1 MRPDQ
6 VYLIVNEFELSDPVL
21 ICLEIPEVSDMS
33 VARLRPPMCLPL
45 RIIVAS
51 EAHAPVARVSQ
62 IPQLVY
68 VEGVFLIRG
77 QPGQAP
83 RYHGLRRPI
92 ILGRRPGLREADVAL
107 GAVLGGVGLHEA
119 DGGLRE
125 GTQVVGGEED
135 HIVCVG
141 IQVRLMQVR

>member
-6 VYLIVNEFELSDPVL
+6 VYLIVNEFELSDPLL

-33 VARLRPPMCLPL
+33 VARLRPPVCLPL
-45 RIIVAS
+45 RIIVAG
-51 EAHAPVARVSQ
+51 EAHATVARVSQ
-62 IPQLVY
+62 IPQLVN
-68 VEGVFLIRG
+68 VEGVLLIRG
-77 QPGQAP
+77 QPGQPP
-83 RYHGLRRPI
+83 RYHCLCRC
-92 ILGRRPGLREADVAL
+92 ILLCRLPGLREADVAL

-125 GTQVVGGEED
+125 GTQVEGGEED
-135 HIVCVG
+135 HIFCVG